1 MASREQLER
10 LVGQAL
16 LDVGFRSRLLGDP
29 EGAAQDIGV
38 HLTRGQAQRIRQWD
52 AGILDALAGPFGD
65 WLAQLMQWLKGLI
78 GKDLW

>member
-29 EGAAQDIGV
+29 AGAAQDIGV

-52 AGILDALAGPFGD
+52 AGALDALAGPFED
-65 WLAQLMQWLKGLI
+65 WLAQLIQWLISHFGR
-78 GKDLW
+78 GW